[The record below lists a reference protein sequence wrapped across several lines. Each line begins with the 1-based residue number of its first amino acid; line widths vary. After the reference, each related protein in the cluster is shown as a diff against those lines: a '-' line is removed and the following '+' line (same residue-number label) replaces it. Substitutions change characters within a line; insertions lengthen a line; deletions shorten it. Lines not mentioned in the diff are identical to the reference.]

1 MNKGFTLVELLAVL
15 AIMSLVIIITAP
27 AYNGI
32 SNTIKENSYNS
43 KISMMEKSTKTFV
56 NKYHKDKV
64 YAGGDD
70 GNKTLCLSIP
80 YLISKNVFAED
91 EKDPDT
97 GIGKVTNPKGGSFEG
112 YLKATY
118 NLNEK
123 EILIEYIEYKEDK
136 KFENLTNTD
145 CSGGKL

>member
-64 YAGGDD
+64 YD
-70 GNKTLCLSIP
+70 GENNKTLCLSIP

-91 EKDPDT
+91 EKDS
-97 GIGKVTNPKGGSFEG
+97 GKITNPKGGNFEG
-112 YLKATY
+112 YLEATY
-118 NLNEK
+118 DIEEK
-123 EILIEYIEYKEDK
+123 EIITKFKEYEEGKGFDD
-136 KFENLTNTD
+136 LTNTE
-145 CSGGKL
+145 CPGGKLKL

>member
-64 YAGGDD
+64 YDD
-70 GNKTLCLSIP
+70 GSKTLCLSIP

-118 NLNEK
+118 NEK
-123 EILIEYIEYKEDK
+123 EIIIEYIEYKEDK
-136 KFENLTNTD
+136 KFEDLTNTD